1 MIKTIL
7 KNNRGI
13 ALLITILMIAIIVV
27 LTLQFNSSMRY
38 ELSGAVNSKDNIM
51 LGYIAKSGYNLALA
65 VLREDEAASDTL
77 NDDWALLKELS
88 IFSERLFESGR
99 FYVEVKDLAGKI
111 QINQLIKLDETTG
124 TWIYNED
131 QKGILMRLLTSDIFE
146 LEKEAA
152 EDILDNIKDWIDID
166 DDPTRYGS
174 ENSFYQFLEDP
185 YPCRNG
191 PLRSI
196 YEMTQIN
203 GVTKE
208 LFFGTNGNPGLKEF
222 LTVYGDGLGK
232 ININTVDRN
241 ILMVLSD
248 DLDEEMVDEILQY
261 RENEDNDLESPKWYQ
276 LALGTSEDIIK
287 ESLLT
292 TKSLYFEILSTG
304 IRDTAEKELRAV
316 VKRDGNY
323 FLTLLYEII

>member
-1 MIKTIL
+1 MMKTIL

-65 VLREDEAASDTL
+65 VLREDETDSDSL
-77 NDDWALLKELS
+77 NDDWAQLGAASLL
-88 IFSERLFESGR
+88 SEGLFESGR

-111 QINQLIKLDETTG
+111 QINQLIKQDANG
-124 TWIYNED
+124 IWIYSED

-146 LEKEAA
+146 LEDEAA
-152 EDILDNIKDWIDID
+152 EDILDNIKDWIDTD

-174 ENSFYQFLEDP
+174 ENSYYQFLEDP

-203 GVTKE
+203 GITKE
-208 LFFGTNGNPGLKEF
+208 LFFGINGNPGLKEF
-222 LTVYGDGLGK
+222 LTVYGDGTGK

-248 DLDEEMVDEILQY
+248 DLDQEMINEILQY
-261 RENEDNDLESPKWYQ
+261 REDEDNDLKSPKWYQ
-276 LALGTSEDIIK
+276 LALGTSEEVINS
-287 ESLLT
+287 SLLT
-292 TKSLYFEILSTG
+292 TNSSYFEILSTG
-304 IRDTAEKELRAV
+304 IRDTAAKELKAI
-316 VKRDGNY
+316 VKRDSNGFSTY
-323 FLTLLYEII
+323 LYEII